1 MSCQKAQGFL
11 ESVKGEVTQTVD
23 ARKVKQGR
31 AEALALLKQVNRLI
45 VANGNKVADIDLMA
59 ADRPGDEELLGYLMG
74 PTGNLRAPTL
84 RVGKTLIVGFNEGA
98 YRQVLG
104 S

>member
-1 MSCQKAQGFL
+1 MTCRKAQGFL
-11 ESVKGEVTQTVD
+11 ESVSGRIAQTVD

-31 AEALALLKQVNRLI
+31 AEALALLKQVKRLI
-45 VANGNKVADIDLMA
+45 VAKGKKVIDIDLTA

-74 PTGNLRAPTL
+74 PTGNLRAPTW
-84 RVGKTLIVGFNEGA
+84 RVGKTLVVGFNEGA
-98 YRQVLG
+98 YRQILG